1 MNEILQGSVFDRIN
15 DVPDGWAD
23 VILTDPPYNSGGT
36 ARDKD
41 PGSAGRPA
49 SF

>member
-23 VILTDPPYNSGGT
+23 GSLTSLTDREAPTLRRHTLALNV
-36 ARDKD
+36 
-41 PGSAGRPA
+41 SA
-49 SF
+49 

>member
-23 VILTDPPYNSGGT
+23 GALISLLDPVARTWRRLTLASNV
-36 ARDKD
+36 
-41 PGSAGRPA
+41 SA
-49 SF
+49 

>member
-23 VILTDPPYNSGGT
+23 GSLTSLTDREAPTWRP
-36 ARDKD
+36 RI
-41 PGSAGRPA
+41 SALSA
-49 SF
+49 SA

>member
-23 VILTDPPYNSGGT
+23 GSLTSLPDQEARTLRPRILALN
-36 ARDKD
+36 A
-41 PGSAGRPA
+41 SA
-49 SF
+49 

>member
-23 VILTDPPYNSGGT
+23 GSLTSSPDREAPTLRPHI
-36 ARDKD
+36 
-41 PGSAGRPA
+41 SALNVSA
-49 SF
+49 